1 MKEIGNSEIFNL
13 INFDLK
19 LLKDH
24 KVKYLIGVDEVGR
37 GSLVG
42 PVTASAVLFKNNLAM
57 PCSWCIPLYKL
68 NDSKKISEK
77 NRQIIDFRLSN
88 LAYRAIGEASVAE
101 IDAINIY
108 QATLLAMHRAINQ
121 LLEQL
126 NINSKIKLDQ
136 VLIVIDGNMKI
147 VNLTYQNI
155 QLKQISII
163 KGDSKSASIASAS
176 VTAKVFRDSLITDLA
191 KYYPQYNLAKNK
203 GYATAFHRNAI
214 SKFGI
219 SEIHRKSFKI

>member
-1 MKEIGNSEIFNL
+1 MKKVGNSEIFNL
-13 INFDLK
+13 IDFDLK
-19 LLKDH
+19 LLKDN

-42 PVTASAVLFKNNLAM
+42 PVTAAAVLFKNNLSK
-57 PCSWCIPLYKL
+57 PCSWCEPIYKL

-77 NRQIIDFRLSN
+77 NRQIIDFRLNN

-101 IDAINIY
+101 IDAVNIY
-108 QATLLAMHRAINQ
+108 QATLLAMHRALNQ
-121 LLEQL
+121 LLEQIK
-126 NINSKIKLDQ
+126 INSKIDLNQ

-155 QLKQISII
+155 QLKQIAII
-163 KGDSKSASIASAS
+163 RGDSKSASIASAS

-191 KYYPQYNLAKNK
+191 KHYPQYNLAKNK
-203 GYATAFHRNAI
+203 GYATEFHRKAI
-214 SKFGI
+214 GEFGK